1 MYPPEYQ
8 HLLDF
13 LDSNPEYL
21 QDMRARLLMPELIA
35 LPEQFAQ
42 LVGLVTDLSAR
53 LQAFVE
59 ATDRRL
65 DHWKAMPRRQTAA
78 SRPWKPTWRP
88 SRRTWRP

>member
-21 QDMRARLLMPELIA
+21 QDMRTRLLMPDLIA

-42 LVGLVTDLSAR
+42 LVGLVLQSR
-53 LQAFVE
+53 LWS
-59 ATDRRL
+59 RGL
-65 DHWKAMPRRQTAA
+65 KASPVMTLHGTGLVA
-78 SRPWKPTWRP
+78 P
-88 SRRTWRP
+88 SPA